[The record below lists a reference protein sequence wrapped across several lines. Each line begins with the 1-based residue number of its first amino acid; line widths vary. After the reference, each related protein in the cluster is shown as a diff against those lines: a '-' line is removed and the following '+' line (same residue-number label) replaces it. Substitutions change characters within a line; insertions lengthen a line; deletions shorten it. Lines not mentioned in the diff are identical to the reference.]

1 MRKQKKLM
9 EEIASINLAFNHK
22 AFNPASA
29 QHKKFLQSF
38 YTKTKTLQEQ
48 HSYID
53 FENELK
59 YFSSE

>member
-1 MRKQKKLM
+1 M